1 MDLSLLSAVALI
13 ALFGLPHGAL
23 DPVVAHRHGLI
34 TNIASGIRFTLAY
47 LLLAA
52 AVVAVWIRFPLF
64 ALGAFLLISAV
75 HFGRDWQRKTGFGG
89 LGYGAAILGL
99 PGLAHPVEVTRIFS
113 LLLFDAAPAAAL
125 SLLQGL
131 GILGLLL
138 LCLDYGRLNRVLLAE
153 LLLLAAAAALL
164 PPLWYFVL
172 YFCALHSPR
181 HLRDEFRRLSGQQ
194 RFYAGLTMLVTTLA
208 ALLIA
213 AASGVHL
220 QPFYESV
227 NVMLYPLGFI
237 GLAALT
243 VPHMCLLEWAGRRS
257 DHETQ

>member
-1 MDLSLLSAVALI
+1 MDLSLLLAVALI
-13 ALFGLPHGAL
+13 ALVGLPHGAL

-34 TNIASGIRFTLAY
+34 TDIASGIRFTLAY

-89 LGYGAAILGL
+89 FGYGAAILGL
-99 PGLAHPVEVTRIFS
+99 PGLAQPAEVTRIFS

-131 GILGLLL
+131 GTAGLLL
-138 LCLDYGRLNRVLLAE
+138 LCLDYGRLSRGMLAE
-153 LLLLAAAAALL
+153 LLLLTAAAALL

-194 RFYAGLTMLVTTLA
+194 RFYAALTMLVTTLA

-213 AASGVHL
+213 AVSGVHL
-220 QPFYESV
+220 KQFYESV
-227 NVMLYPLGFI
+227 NVMLYPLVFI

>member
-1 MDLSLLSAVALI
+1 MDLSLLLAVALI
-13 ALFGLPHGAL
+13 ALVGLPHGAL

-34 TNIASGIRFTLAY
+34 TNIPSGIRFTLAY

-75 HFGRDWQRKTGFGG
+75 HFGRDWQPKTGFGG
-89 LGYGAAILGL
+89 LGYGATILGL
-99 PGLAHPVEVTRIFS
+99 PGLAHPTEVTRIFS

-125 SLLQGL
+125 ALLQGL
-131 GILGLLL
+131 GIAGLLL
-138 LCLDYGRLNRVLLAE
+138 LCLDYGRLNRGMLAE
-153 LLLLAAAAALL
+153 LLLLVAAAALL

-181 HLRDEFRRLSGQQ
+181 HLRDEFRRLSGPQ
-194 RFYAGLTMLVTTLA
+194 RRYAALTLLVTTLA

-220 QPFYESV
+220 QQFYESLDT
-227 NVMLYPLGFI
+227 MLYPLVFI

-257 DHETQ
+257 DHEAQ